1 MYKMLRQRTKKALLL
16 PDVVICFCLI
26 FAGGCMVGPDYIPYE
41 MEVSKNWSDTARLHG
56 GAEPNMVQWWA
67 SFNDPTLTSL
77 VERALKSNLDLKQ
90 ARSRIR
96 QARAARWSAEGG
108 LWPSADVTGSQSRS
122 RTSTG
127 VKSNLYKTGLDASWE
142 MDIFGGQ
149 RRDIEAATAD
159 VQAAVE
165 DLRDVWV
172 TLAAEIAVN
181 YIELRGFQQE
191 IVILQ
196 RNLDTQ
202 KKTAELTR
210 TRFQGGFVG
219 ALDVANADALVATT
233 AAQLPPLE
241 SSAQQT
247 IHNLGVLLGAEP
259 SALGGELNFT
269 SAVPSAPL
277 RAPVGVPSELLRRR
291 PDIRRAESQIHAAT
305 ARIGVATA
313 DLFPK
318 FTLSGSVGFQSHYAD
333 QLVNWNKRIWS
344 MGPSASWNIF
354 DAGRVRANIET
365 RKSLQEQSILTYQ
378 STVLIA
384 MQEVED
390 AMVALAKEQEHYD
403 ALQKAVNFN
412 RKAVELATTLYTQ
425 GETDFLNV
433 LSAQRSLYSSED
445 ALVSSRRTIST
456 NLVALYKALGGAWEN
471 TAVAEIP

>member
-1 MYKMLRQRTKKALLL
+1 
-16 PDVVICFCLI
+16 
-26 FAGGCMVGPDYIPYE
+26 
-41 MEVSKNWSDTARLHG
+41 
-56 GAEPNMVQWWA
+56 
-67 SFNDPTLTSL
+67 
-77 VERALKSNLDLKQ
+77 
-90 ARSRIR
+90 
-96 QARAARWSAEGG
+96 
-108 LWPSADVTGSQSRS
+108 
-122 RTSTG
+122 
-127 VKSNLYKTGLDASWE
+127 VKSDLYKTGLDAGWE
-142 MDIFGGQ
+142 LDIFGGQ

-159 VQAAVE
+159 VQTAVE

-172 TLAAEIAVN
+172 TLAAEIALN
-181 YIELRGFQQE
+181 YVELRGYQQE

-202 KKTAELTR
+202 RKTAELTH

-219 ALDVANADALVATT
+219 ALDVANADAQVASTT
-233 AAQLPPLE
+233 AQLPPLE
-241 SSAQQT
+241 SSVQQT
-247 IHNLGVLLGAEP
+247 IHTLSVLLGAEP
-259 SALGGELNFT
+259 SALVGELNST

-318 FTLSGSVGFQSHYAD
+318 FTLSGSVGFQSQYAD
-333 QLVNWNKRIWS
+333 RLANWNKRILS

-354 DAGRVRANIET
+354 DAGRVRASIET
-365 RKSLQEQSILTYQ
+365 KKALQEQSILTYQ

-384 MQEVED
+384 MQDVEN
-390 AMVALAKEQEHYD
+390 AMIALAKEQEHYD
-403 ALQKAVNFN
+403 ALQKAVEFN
-412 RKAVELATTLYTQ
+412 RKAVDLATTLYTQ

-456 NLVALYKALGGAWEN
+456 NLVALYKGLGGGWEK
-471 TAVAEIP
+471 TSMMETPGRHDSH

>member
-1 MYKMLRQRTKKALLL
+1 MNILRRTIIRITGLCLCMCF
-16 PDVVICFCLI
+16 VV
-26 FAGGCMVGPDYIPYE
+26 GCRVGPDYIPYE
-41 MEVSKNWSDTARLHG
+41 MEVSKNWSDTAKLHG

-77 VERALKSNLDLKQ
+77 VERALESNLDLKQ

-108 LWPSADVTGSQSRS
+108 FWPTVDVTGSQSRS
-122 RTSTG
+122 RTSAG
-127 VKSNLYKTGLDASWE
+127 AKSNLYKTGLDASWE

-149 RRDIEAATAD
+149 RRDIEAAGAD

-181 YIELRGFQQE
+181 YIELRGYQQE

-196 RNLDTQ
+196 RNLRTQ
-202 KKTAELTR
+202 QKTAELTR

-233 AAQLPPLE
+233 AAQLPLLE

-259 SALGGELNFT
+259 SALGGELNSI

-291 PDIRRAESQIHAAT
+291 PDIRRAELQIHAAT

-318 FTLSGSVGFQSHYAD
+318 FALSGSVGFQSRYAD

-365 RKSLQEQSILTYQ
+365 SKSLQEQSILTYQ
-378 STVLIA
+378 STVLTA

-445 ALVSSRRTIST
+445 ALVSSRQAIST
-456 NLVALYKALGGAWEN
+456 NLVALYKALGGGWEK
-471 TAVAEIP
+471 TTGVETPGVK